1 MRKQQIIIL
10 GVVFGISLLGLIALQ
25 ASYFQSV
32 NEVKKEQFWFSVN
45 RAMDKIADYIRE
57 QEKTGRQ
64 IEEQKL
70 LSEKKNSANTSM
82 YIDSKRVIA
91 SQNDP
96 SLMLGTSLGL
106 IDEETDVQDLN
117 KFVDQKLQE
126 NNISASIA
134 RLQQELKEKT
144 GKELRLV
151 LGEERHHSVK
161 DFVNLES
168 LQKVIGDIL
177 KDHAIRSR
185 FEFGLKEGGKFILST
200 PNFMAGS
207 TYGFN
212 RSIFPGDGEESAVLY
227 LKFPDASSD
236 LANSFWMLFPSL
248 LIIVALVFCS
258 VFCLI
263 VIVRQKKLSAIKNDF
278 INNMTHEFKTPIA
291 TISLAAQML
300 KDGAVTSA
308 PDSVERIATIIRDE
322 SKRLTFQVERVLQT
336 ALFTE
341 TRMKLKLKNINI
353 NQLIEDLLPKFCL
366 RVEDKGGQV
375 FGHLDAMQ
383 DEVVADEVHITN
395 VISNLVDN
403 AIKYCAKAPEI
414 SIYTRNKEKDI
425 IISVID
431 NGIGI
436 AKKDQK
442 LIFERFYRVSTG
454 NLHDVKG
461 FGLGLSYVK
470 KIVEAHGGR
479 VEVESTPG
487 KGSCFDII
495 LPLSTKK
502 EKIKRTL
509 FF

>member
-25 ASYFQSV
+25 ARYFQSV

-177 KDHAIRSR
+177 KGHAIRSR

-200 PNFMAGS
+200 HRG
-207 TYGFN
+207 
-212 RSIFPGDGEESAVLY
+212 
-227 LKFPDASSD
+227 
-236 LANSFWMLFPSL
+236 
-248 LIIVALVFCS
+248 
-258 VFCLI
+258 
-263 VIVRQKKLSAIKNDF
+263 
-278 INNMTHEFKTPIA
+278 
-291 TISLAAQML
+291 
-300 KDGAVTSA
+300 
-308 PDSVERIATIIRDE
+308 
-322 SKRLTFQVERVLQT
+322 
-336 ALFTE
+336 
-341 TRMKLKLKNINI
+341 
-353 NQLIEDLLPKFCL
+353 
-366 RVEDKGGQV
+366 
-375 FGHLDAMQ
+375 
-383 DEVVADEVHITN
+383 
-395 VISNLVDN
+395 
-403 AIKYCAKAPEI
+403 
-414 SIYTRNKEKDI
+414 
-425 IISVID
+425 
-431 NGIGI
+431 
-436 AKKDQK
+436 
-442 LIFERFYRVSTG
+442 
-454 NLHDVKG
+454 
-461 FGLGLSYVK
+461 
-470 KIVEAHGGR
+470 
-479 VEVESTPG
+479 
-487 KGSCFDII
+487 
-495 LPLSTKK
+495 
-502 EKIKRTL
+502 
-509 FF
+509 